1 MAAKQKSKMHRV
13 RSKLKILVSSSVFG
27 FEELLESTYAILDSY
42 GYDVLMSHK
51 GTLPVDPA
59 NSALDCC
66 LDAVQ
71 DCDVFLGIILPR
83 YGSGVEED
91 GQDSITHREIIEA
104 IALNKPRWFLVHE
117 HVAVARQLLSPYRKK
132 EMKDGKMVD
141 VFPFAFDGAMK
152 FQRTAILSDT
162 RIIDMFELAMRHD
175 IPKLKDRRG
184 NWVQHYGPNDDARLF
199 VTAQFRRIR
208 ELEKKHLPKL
218 ADTDAIRRKVEGE
231 K

>member
-1 MAAKQKSKMHRV
+1 MAEKQKPTMPSKS
-13 RSKLKILVSSSVFG
+13 SKLKILVSSSVFG

-66 LDAVQ
+66 LDAVH

-91 GQDSITHREIIEA
+91 GEDSITHREIIEA

-132 EMKDGKMVD
+132 EVKDGKSSM
-141 VFPFAFDGAMK
+141 FIPS
-152 FQRTAILSDT
+152 RLTA
-162 RIIDMFELAMRHD
+162 R
-175 IPKLKDRRG
+175 
-184 NWVQHYGPNDDARLF
+184 
-199 VTAQFRRIR
+199 
-208 ELEKKHLPKL
+208 
-218 ADTDAIRRKVEGE
+218 
-231 K
+231 